1 MCNRA
6 VPTAACVCRYVMA
19 VCNRP
24 SWALLHCDV
33 PSSISVLW
41 ECRQVCWHILFVCMP
56 GTSLYYPFSLILIAG
71 SQTSAPTKCCPLIL
85 FITSSDKLSE
95 KKLNS
100 LLVQTTPWS
109 SVDFLHALALQT
121 SVILGKSSFF
131 CHLTM

>member
-24 SWALLHCDV
+24 SWALLHCGV

-41 ECRQVCWHILFVCMP
+41 EYRQVCWHILFVCVP
-56 GTSLYYPFSLILIAG
+56 GNLLYYPFSAILIAG
-71 SQTSAPTKCCPLIL
+71 SQTSYDKALPLNL
-85 FITSSDKLSE
+85 FIIHLTSSLT
-95 KKLNS
+95 KLNS
-100 LLVQTTPWS
+100 LLTQRTPWS

-121 SVILGKSSFF
+121 SALLGRSSF
-131 CHLTM
+131 CHL

>member
-24 SWALLHCDV
+24 SWALLHCAV
-33 PSSISVLW
+33 PSSISVFW
-41 ECRQVCWHILFVCMP
+41 EYRQVCWHIMFVCVR
-56 GTSLYYPFSLILIAG
+56 GNFLHYPFSPILIAG
-71 SQTSAPTKCCPLIL
+71 SQTSYGKVLPLNL
-85 FITSSDKLSE
+85 FIIHLTSSLK

-100 LLVQTTPWS
+100 LLTQTTPGS

-121 SVILGKSSFF
+121 SVLLGRSSSF
-131 CHLTM
+131 CHL